1 MSQAKTLSAVILR
14 LIDEKFREG
23 LVPCATV
30 FVDVVE
36 LPGEAWR
43 GLWRVTAWGT
53 PGEIAADVDVK
64 ASGEIDALEKAH
76 AAFAARTTDEWREEM
91 PAVFGEDDPS

>member
-1 MSQAKTLSAVILR
+1 MSQAKALSEVILR

-23 LVPCATV
+23 LVPCAPV

-53 PGEIAADVDVK
+53 PGEIAADVDVG
-64 ASGEIDALEKAH
+64 ASSEIDALEKART
-76 AAFAARTTDEWREEM
+76 AFGTRTTDEWREEM
-91 PAVFGEDDPS
+91 PVVIGEGDPS